1 MLKRLTMVLLLCGAA
16 FRADATDY
24 TDVWWNTA
32 ESGWGANFVQSD
44 KFIFASFFVY
54 GPAGTP
60 TWYSGQLTLGAGGA
74 FTGPLYATTGSYF
87 GAGSFNPAQT
97 TLTPVGTVT
106 FMPTAA
112 DAGVLTYNVG
122 NVTITKSIQRLSL
135 TAPPLSGSYS
145 GGVVVETSGCPD
157 PTDNDSLDVPADVTV
172 TQANPG
178 QIKVTLDLLLGIATC
193 SFSSTRRREAGRSA
207 RSRFPRATPAEVSRA
222 RQRCTNSKSTSL
234 GIEGRWMATDSDGCR
249 EEGRFSAVKK

>member
-122 NVTITKSIQRLSL
+122 NVTITKGIQRLSL

-178 QIKVTLDLLLGIATC
+178 QIKVTLGLLLGIATC
-193 SFSSTRRREAGRSA
+193 SFSSTGAVKQVGALVSYPASYTCGGFTGSA
-207 RSRFPRATPAEVSRA
+207 KVYEL
-222 RQRCTNSKSTSL
+222 KSTSL